1 MSSLQLLVQL
11 YNKVRQMAVDAEI
24 SLMKAELE
32 AIDKQL
38 YRAETDLTWQDQGCL
53 SYICQVKDM
62 VYNMECKF
70 QKSRDNVEMIKEL
83 MKGWSK
89 QPVFCRKDS
98 KKDTLLVLED
108 RAASVAKKY
117 SSIRKDGETIH
128 SLLQVGVYSYVGQFY
143 SVCYIVPIYSCFL
156 YLAIY
161 A

>member
-1 MSSLQLLVQL
+1 
-11 YNKVRQMAVDAEI
+11 MAVDAEI

-62 VYNMECKF
+62 VYNMERKF